1 MKFRALRIGDNRQG
15 VLDLTEKQVPKG
27 VELVHTPVF
36 QKWLIQAPVLHF
48 AVIKIIIRREEG
60 EITDLE
66 EGMIIFGE
74 EAGLRKTFC
83 DRVPVLQPRD
93 VDHRRKDA
101 VHMTDEGVGLTQ
113 YHWRL
118 GKHSHLRNLCGEK
131 TALI

>member
-1 MKFRALRIGDNRQG
+1 M
-15 VLDLTEKQVPKG
+15 
-27 VELVHTPVF
+27 ELVHTPVF

-74 EAGLRKTFC
+74 EAGLRKTF